1 MPPTYNLFIMS
12 NPTVLYHGSRFKQT
26 ELKPGFLHTGV
37 LVEWDETESNKFLY
51 ATSVYNTAME
61 LGFASSIEKAFDVDH
76 FHVDKGII
84 SIQTPDDLKIEQL
97 YNLPVFIYTL
107 QCLDG
112 DCWMKNANE
121 HNGLDTEYKTNRTI
135 RAIEKCEALDIRKW
149 LTNYEVRIERQIAKS
164 ANGRGKELVTES
176 IPVYL
181 KW

>member
-1 MPPTYNLFIMS
+1 MS

-51 ATSVYNTAME
+51 ATTVFNTAAE
-61 LGFASSIEKAFDVDH
+61 LGFASSIEKAFNVDR

-84 SIQTPDDLKIEQL
+84 CIQTPDALKVEQL
-97 YNLPVFIYTL
+97 YNIPVFIYTIR
-107 QCLDG
+107 CLDK
-112 DCWMKNANE
+112 DCWVKNANE

-135 RAIEKCEALDIRKW
+135 HAIEKCEPLDILKW
-149 LTNYEVRIERQIAKS
+149 LANYEVRIGRKIVKT

-176 IPVYL
+176 LPVYL